1 MPLIRSLLL
10 ACSLASLLPLLDA
23 GPADAQSAV
32 CRPWCRERSDGARNC
47 GFVSYEQCMQ
57 AAYGAD
63 ICVPNGA
70 CPPPGRT
77 PLRHGR

>member
-10 ACSLASLLPLLDA
+10 TCSLASLLPLLDA
-23 GPADAQSAV
+23 GPADAQSAA

-57 AAYGAD
+57 SAYGAD
-63 ICVPNGA
+63 VCVPNGA
-70 CPPPGRT
+70 CPPGRT